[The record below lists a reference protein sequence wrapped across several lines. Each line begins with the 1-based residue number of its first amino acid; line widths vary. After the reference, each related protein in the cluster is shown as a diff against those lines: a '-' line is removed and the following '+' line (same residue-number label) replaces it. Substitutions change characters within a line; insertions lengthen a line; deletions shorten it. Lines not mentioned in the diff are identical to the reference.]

1 MEWFVAI
8 IFAIFI
14 SGLIWV
20 TVEAVKHANRPNTLT
35 KTNAAD
41 AQKGVHR

>member
-14 SGLIWV
+14 CGLIWV
-20 TVEAVKHANRPNTLT
+20 TVEAVKHANRP
-35 KTNAAD
+35 KTPNK
-41 AQKGVHR
+41 QT